1 MLKQCTI
8 SLSNHADAICFH
20 TIEYALKLKLHNFNI
35 NHNMIVLIND
45 A

>member
-20 TIEYALKLKLHNFNI
+20 TIEYALKLHNFNI